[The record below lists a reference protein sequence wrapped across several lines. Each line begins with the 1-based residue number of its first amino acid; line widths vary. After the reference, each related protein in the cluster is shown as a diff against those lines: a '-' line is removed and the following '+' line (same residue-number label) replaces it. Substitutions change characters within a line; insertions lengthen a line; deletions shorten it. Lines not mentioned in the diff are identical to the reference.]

1 VKKLRQAGLLLPFAL
16 LAQLTISTATRA
28 GDNAPHLDTHCADPV
43 NLQSTACSLWRTV
56 VGCIGASAK
65 CSTDETFIKHV
76 GQDERQHT
84 LFNPDQKSCTTA
96 KGPGHWII
104 VPTGLVTGIEDTKHR
119 DSLAWTWAWAEAE
132 TAKIPHQDI
141 ALAINPIT
149 ERSQHQLHIHIGKI
163 KDCQDCDMRRVIN
176 NPMYRDGQWHKNIA
190 IHDTY
195 KGQVRET
202 KYDIIFVNK
211 PSPSSTDPFAN
222 PFARVSQHVGE
233 ENMACQGI
241 IVAGAEKDTK
251 SGEEG
256 FYILNVGGTYNKDNH
271 HCTYSAFVQG
281 RIDDTCPQ

>member
-141 ALAINPIT
+141 ALAIKAYPSGSGGA
-149 ERSQHQLHIHIGKI
+149 SQSVIHLAANSVWACRK
-163 KDCQDCDMRRVIN
+163 
-176 NPMYRDGQWHKNIA
+176 PESLA
-190 IHDTY
+190 SE
-195 KGQVRET
+195 VRP
-202 KYDIIFVNK
+202 D
-211 PSPSSTDPFAN
+211 
-222 PFARVSQHVGE
+222 
-233 ENMACQGI
+233 
-241 IVAGAEKDTK
+241 AE
-251 SGEEG
+251 G
-256 FYILNVGGTYNKDNH
+256 
-271 HCTYSAFVQG
+271 
-281 RIDDTCPQ
+281 